1 MKGSVLNFNEKQRNI
16 SFSTENCPSTYKRL
30 GLTRYILFLTIL
42 VSDN

>member
-1 MKGSVLNFNEKQRNI
+1 MKNNATLV
-16 SFSTENCPSTYKRL
+16 FSTENCPSTYKRL